1 MADRLQNESIEAVKT
16 GIPHVRLERESVDAI
31 KVGVPHVRLEREA
44 VEAVKLGVPDVR
56 LQRES
61 LEVVL
66 IPGTADPTN
75 VRLNQCTLEI
85 VVSNTTPVVPQS
97 GGTFPCNS
105 FANGT
110 GPSPYYLSLITS
122 EYQGS
127 ANFLN
132 WLGVVLGVISD
143 IQQLF
148 CGMVSNFDLDTAVGA
163 QLDIIGQLIGANRVV
178 GFQPTGGVSPTLD
191 DVSYKIY
198 LKAKIAQNQWSGQ
211 LDSLY
216 GIWTSLFPG
225 GFIDVIDNQNMTC
238 TILLSGAFTSIMQ
251 DLITNGYIIP
261 RPEAVQYNFSFA
273 TLPIF
278 GFDQNNT
285 FVAGFDL
292 GHLG

>member
-1 MADRLQNESIEAVKT
+1 MADRLQNESVEAVKVGT
-16 GIPHVRLERESVDAI
+16 PHIRLNRESVDAVKVGAPHVRLEQEVVEAVKVGSPHVRLERN
-31 KVGVPHVRLEREA
+31 
-44 VEAVKLGVPDVR
+44 
-56 LQRES
+56 S
-61 LEVVL
+61 LEVLL
-66 IPGTADPTN
+66 IPGVSDPTD
-75 VRLNQCTLEI
+75 VRLNQISIE
-85 VVSNTTPVVPQS
+85 VVISNTTPVVPPS

-122 EYQGS
+122 EYQS
-127 ANFLN
+127 SPNFLN
-132 WLGVVLGVISD
+132 WLGVVLGIISD
-143 IQQLF
+143 IHQLF
-148 CGMVSNFDLDTAVGA
+148 CGMVSAFDIDTAVGA
-163 QLDIIGQLIGANRVV
+163 QLDIIGLLLGANRTV

-191 DVSYKIY
+191 DTSYRIY
-198 LKAKIAQNQWSGQ
+198 LKAKIAQNQWNGQ

-216 GIWTSLFPG
+216 GIWTNLFPG

-238 TILLSGAFTSIMQ
+238 TILLSGGFTSIMQ